1 MILDSSPGFLSVDL
15 FRFKQVCKKSVS
27 LRLIDKNIRVFT
39 KGRNLHACKKKKAK
53 IVYFSF
59 ANKEII
65 ELNWNVMMWYEFL
78 QIYV

>member
-39 KGRNLHACKKKKAK
+39 EGRNLHACKKKAK

-65 ELNWNVMMWYEFL
+65 ELN
-78 QIYV
+78 

>member
-39 KGRNLHACKKKKAK
+39 EGRNLHACKKK
-53 IVYFSF
+53 S
-59 ANKEII
+59 
-65 ELNWNVMMWYEFL
+65 
-78 QIYV
+78 